1 MPRLKCT
8 FREVIQI
15 IEANGFTIVAGR
27 TSGSHRQYK
36 KHVSANDVRLVTVA
50 YHSINDDV
58 LPDTLASIIRQ
69 SGLPKQLFRK

>member
-8 FREVIQI
+8 FREVIEI
-15 IEANGFTIVAGR
+15 IERNGFALVPAR

-36 KHVSANDVRLVTVA
+36 RIRDGEVRLVTLA
-50 YHSINDDV
+50 YHNINDDV

-69 SGLPKQLFRK
+69 SGLPKRFFRK